1 MLRLHPFSFM
11 SFMSFVR
18 RAIGPYSTL
27 LAIAALLP
35 SLSACG
41 TSGDESPATVT
52 IASGTQRMVDSLAA
66 LIARAIRM
74 SDGCILPL
82 TGGARHT
89 KWQGARGPIERYT
102 QILRRYPDDR
112 GSQWLLNLA

>member
-1 MLRLHPFSFM
+1 MLRLRLIPLISSM
-11 SFMSFVR
+11 R
-18 RAIGPYSTL
+18 RAVGARHSL
-27 LAIAALLP
+27 LAIMALP
-35 SLSACG
+35 SLGACNMG
-41 TSGDESPATVT
+41 ADAPPAIST

-66 LIARAIRM
+66 LNARAIRM

-89 KWQGARGPIERYT
+89 KWQGARGPIERCT